1 MKLEYLYV
9 DGYKGLKELS
19 IYFKEQSSPVSIDF
33 LIGRNGSGKSS
44 VIEALGLI
52 FTRIMQDEL
61 PGFHFEMKYRMRDG
75 TDIYVKPE
83 EKNIYD
89 ETGRRRKLYI
99 EIAKYGEVSQVSS
112 IPNEYL
118 PDRIISYC
126 SGANNSMEEILIT
139 SPRESLASDLYDL
152 SILDEEDQDHE
163 EKNLVLSFYEQLDSS
178 PRVIYLDAVTSK
190 IVLPVMY
197 AVLPLEMQGK
207 NIESELKNYC
217 GLRKKLASRLNMN
230 LIPVA
235 FSFKVYDEMLGHAI
249 DTPQIGM
256 LRQLMSSGH
265 NNKKGLSDCIVNRS
279 SSNRLDDDGSIATET
294 VVVFRYTKYDQ
305 SDNGTYYHPGLQKY
319 FDGNPFVLMS
329 ALLTAYREGIIGD
342 IHFSFRNG
350 EERGLYGM
358 EALSDG
364 ELMWLART
372 GLVLLAQRHCG
383 ENTLFLYDEP
393 DVHFND
399 DWNRDFIKV
408 LYDLSHRTWNEFLI
422 ATHSTLILTDAMYE
436 QLNLFDNRSGG
447 RTEVCNAGT
456 STFAVQRDEISK
468 LIFDTEPI
476 GAYAADAV
484 KRMMGENNL
493 DKMKENIGRLG
504 PGYQR
509 FRLYEQLYS
518 MLDEKQD

>member
-207 NIESELKNYC
+207 NIESELK
-217 GLRKKLASRLNMN
+217 
-230 LIPVA
+230 
-235 FSFKVYDEMLGHAI
+235 
-249 DTPQIGM
+249 T
-256 LRQLMSSGH
+256 
-265 NNKKGLSDCIVNRS
+265 
-279 SSNRLDDDGSIATET
+279 T
-294 VVVFRYTKYDQ
+294 VD
-305 SDNGTYYHPGLQKY
+305 
-319 FDGNPFVLMS
+319 
-329 ALLTAYREGIIGD
+329 
-342 IHFSFRNG
+342 
-350 EERGLYGM
+350 
-358 EALSDG
+358 
-364 ELMWLART
+364 
-372 GLVLLAQRHCG
+372 
-383 ENTLFLYDEP
+383 
-393 DVHFND
+393 
-399 DWNRDFIKV
+399 
-408 LYDLSHRTWNEFLI
+408 
-422 ATHSTLILTDAMYE
+422 
-436 QLNLFDNRSGG
+436 
-447 RTEVCNAGT
+447 
-456 STFAVQRDEISK
+456 
-468 LIFDTEPI
+468 
-476 GAYAADAV
+476 
-484 KRMMGENNL
+484 
-493 DKMKENIGRLG
+493 
-504 PGYQR
+504 
-509 FRLYEQLYS
+509 
-518 MLDEKQD
+518 